1 MTFAEQSIDAFL
13 GDVASAAVTPSGG
26 AVTAVAGA
34 SGAALCEM
42 ACLHTLG
49 TDLDGETET
58 ELTAVGDELHS
69 GRQRLLALAD
79 DDSAAV
85 DRVEA
90 ALDAPD
96 REGRDPRAAAKRAT
110 EVPLATAEACLDVVE
125 HAEVVTAKTTPSAIA
140 DAATGAFLAYGAL
153 QGATCIVR
161 TNLGTIQD
169 ESFVAETAR
178 RCDEVDRAAETALEQ
193 VRANVDRRN

>member
-1 MTFAEQSIDAFL
+1 MTFAEQSIGAFF
-13 GDVASAAVTPSGG
+13 DDIASAAVTPSGG
-26 AVTAVAGA
+26 AVTAIAGA

-49 TDLDGETET
+49 TDPDGEIEA
-58 ELTAVGDELHS
+58 ELTSVGDELHS
-69 GRQRLLALAD
+69 SRRRLLALAD

-85 DRVEA
+85 DRVQA
-90 ALDAPD
+90 AFDAPD
-96 REGRDPRAAAKRAT
+96 DDGRDPEAAVKQAT
-110 EVPLATAEACLDVVE
+110 EVPLATAEACLGVLE

-140 DAATGAFLAYGAL
+140 DAATGGFLAHGAL
-153 QGATCIVR
+153 RGATCIVR
-161 TNLGTIQD
+161 TNLETMHD

-178 RCDEVDRAAETALEQ
+178 RCDEADRAAGTAIEQ